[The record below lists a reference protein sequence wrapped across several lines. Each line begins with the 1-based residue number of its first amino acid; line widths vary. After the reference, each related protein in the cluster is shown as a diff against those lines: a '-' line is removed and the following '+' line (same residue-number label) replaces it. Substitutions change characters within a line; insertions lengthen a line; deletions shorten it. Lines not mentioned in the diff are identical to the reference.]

1 MPDDQQQGTQYRT
14 LQDMETRLRTLQ
26 SEIDKVHALPE
37 PSEEDFTWQG
47 TCIAEFDELDER
59 ASKLRQRMADVER
72 IAARGRDPENREEAV
87 PLYGSRGPEVMIR
100 SDPLEDIVRVE
111 RNLVAPEELQAR
123 AQTLVENDNRR
134 SAWKLSDEKAQVATQ
149 LTEIEE
155 GSQIARHILLTGRED
170 YRQAFRQYMRS
181 GNPYVMESCPGT
193 ISMRAIQLANASG
206 GYLLPYVLD
215 PTIVLTN
222 NASANPFRRISRIVQ
237 TTSNAWQGVNSA
249 GVNAALVAE
258 GATAA
263 DAAPSDFAQIQVA
276 PKKFAA
282 WVLATYEAADDTNFG
297 EQLPGLFSDA
307 KDRIESQYFATGSG
321 TNAPLGI
328 LSAMGTG
335 SRVAPGTTGTAF
347 NGTAAIP
354 DVTNLQAALPPRFR
368 QSSRAAFVGNLVIL
382 NKVRSMDQY
391 GGGGFWA
398 NLTSNTPASLV
409 GQPVYEASDFSS
421 TTTGTSA
428 ASGTASITLMF
439 GDWNQ
444 FIIADRVGVSMLYD
458 PMIKGTGA
466 SAQLPAGEA
475 GWYMFW
481 RTGST
486 TGTTAGFRYLTIS

>member
-1 MPDDQQQGTQYRT
+1 MTESTQGPRT
-14 LQDMETRLRTLQ
+14 LQDMDARLRAIQVELRQ
-26 SEIDKVHALPE
+26 NREIQNPT
-37 PSEEDFTWQG
+37 EEDSNWQG
-47 TCIAEFDELDER
+47 TLIAEYDDLAPKAEKLRERMAALTRIDQARHDPDNREDAAPRRGPDVIIHKDLNPLADMDRVRANLVGGEELRER
-59 ASKLRQRMADVER
+59 AMTLIEGDNK
-72 IAARGRDPENREEAV
+72 
-87 PLYGSRGPEVMIR
+87 
-100 SDPLEDIVRVE
+100 
-111 RNLVAPEELQAR
+111 RNTWTLPDDM
-123 AQTLVENDNRR
+123 AQTATRRAEDNP
-134 SAWKLSDEKAQVATQ
+134 QF
-149 LTEIEE
+149 
-155 GSQIARHILLTGRED
+155 ARHILLTGGEE
-170 YRQAFRQYMRS
+170 YRQAFRAYLQDPL
-181 GNPYVMESCPGT
+181 GNADR
-193 ISMRAIQLANASG
+193 MRAIQLANASG

-222 NASANPFRRISRIVQ
+222 NASANPFRRVSRVVQ

-297 EQLPGLFSDA
+297 EQLPGLFADA

-328 LSAMGTG
+328 AAALGTG
-335 SRVAPGTTGTAF
+335 SRVAPTTTGTAF

-354 DVTNLQAALPPRFR
+354 DVYNLQAALPPRFR
-368 QSSRAAFVGNLVIL
+368 QSARAAWLGNIVQL
-382 NKVRSMDQY
+382 NKVRALDQY
-391 GGGGFWA
+391 GGGAFWA
-398 NLTSNTPASLV
+398 NLTSNTPASLL
-409 GQPVYEASDFSS
+409 GQPIYEASDFSS

-428 ASGTASITLMF
+428 ASGTASITLMY

-458 PMIKGTGA
+458 PMIKGTGSA
-466 SAQLPAGEA
+466 AQLPAGEA